1 MNTEAIRTVA
11 KALSAHNTLLP
22 NGEFLRFN
30 MKNWCGTACCIAGWT
45 NILIGDAEGAQK
57 DEHELFSAERKLGL
71 SRDQAL
77 ALFSPALNVPYS
89 EVTPQQAADVLM
101 RLVDTGKVD
110 WGKLKK
116 PQLASCVPEK
126 KD

>member
-1 MNTEAIRTVA
+1 MNIDAIRFVA
-11 KALSAHNTLLP
+11 KALLENNTALP
-22 NGEFLRFN
+22 NGDYLKFN

-45 NILIGDAEGAQK
+45 NILIGDNGNSPK
-57 DEHELFSAERKLGL
+57 DVHELFSAERKLGL

-77 ALFSPALNVPYS
+77 ALFSPALNIPYS
-89 EVTPQQAADVLM
+89 KVTPQQAAEVLV
-101 RLVDTGKVD
+101 RLADTGKVD

-116 PQLASCVPEK
+116 PPLTAWVPEK